1 MHETHSHTGHTHNGE
16 SGRLFQ
22 AGILNLLITVAEFAG
37 GIFSNS
43 LSLLSDAVHNLG
55 DTFAILIAYLA
66 NRIGRREHNIQKT
79 FGFRRAEI
87 LAALLNSV
95 ILVVIC
101 FYIFIEAWHRFQQP
115 EAIKSK
121 IMLIVA
127 AIGLF
132 ANLAAML
139 ILHRDS
145 GKNLNVKAA
154 YLHLIGDTMSSVVV
168 VATGIVLSF
177 TNIWWLD
184 PLVSFL
190 IGVYILIGA
199 YAILKQTVDILMQAT
214 PAGLDLGEVKKA
226 VEALKEVDNVH
237 HIHAWNLT
245 DNDIHFECHIDLSR
259 NFTLQETDII
269 RQGIAKLLHEA
280 YSIDHLTI
288 QFEYNCCGD
297 KRMIAEK

>member
-1 MHETHSHTGHTHNGE
+1 MNQSHSHTGHKHNGE

-101 FYIFIEAWHRFQQP
+101 FYIFIEAWHRFQHP
-115 EAIKSK
+115 ETIKSK

-145 GKNLNVKAA
+145 DKNLNVKAA
-154 YLHLIGDTMSSVVV
+154 YLHLIGDTLSSVVV
-168 VATGIVLSF
+168 VATGIILSF
-177 TNIWWLD
+177 TNIRWLD

-199 YAILKQTVDILMQAT
+199 YGILKQTVDILMQAT
-214 PAGLDLGEVKKA
+214 PAGLDLGEVKKTI
-226 VEALKEVDNVH
+226 EALKEVDNVH

-245 DNDIHFECHIDLSR
+245 DSDIHFECHIDLTS
-259 NFTLQETDII
+259 NYTLQETDII
-269 RQGIAKLLHEA
+269 RQGLAKLLHDA
-280 YSIDHLTI
+280 YSIEHLTI

-297 KRMIAEK
+297 KRMIAER